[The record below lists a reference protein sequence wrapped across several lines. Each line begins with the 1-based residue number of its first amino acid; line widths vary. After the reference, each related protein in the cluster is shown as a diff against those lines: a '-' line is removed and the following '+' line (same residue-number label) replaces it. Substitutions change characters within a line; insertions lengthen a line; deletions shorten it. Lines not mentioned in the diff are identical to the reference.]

1 MLKAPTD
8 QELEWF
14 LLPAQLFF
22 LYYPVRATRLALKY
36 ISRLVR
42 G

>member
-14 LLPAQLFF
+14 LLPQWLFL
-22 LYYPVRATRLALKY
+22 LYYPLRAARLAYKCC
-36 ISRLVR
+36 SRLAR